1 MISIDDAVERSLK
14 SITKFTYFAV
24 VLTARWSERNG
35 IGKSSLTI
43 SAKPVGVGAASQ
55 PSMRAGEHCGAHFGS
70 LSGCSNLLGLLKFI
84 TNRYIQHP
92 AL

>member
-43 SAKPVGVGAASQ
+43 SANPDGVGLGSQ
-55 PSMRAGEHCGAHFGS
+55 P
-70 LSGCSNLLGLLKFI
+70 
-84 TNRYIQHP
+84 
-92 AL
+92 